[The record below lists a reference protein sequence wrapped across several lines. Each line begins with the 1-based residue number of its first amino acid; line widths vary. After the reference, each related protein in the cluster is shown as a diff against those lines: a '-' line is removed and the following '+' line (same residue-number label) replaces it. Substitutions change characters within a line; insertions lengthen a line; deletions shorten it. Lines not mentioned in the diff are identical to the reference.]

1 MVDTPT
7 DNAGRTKL
15 AITGKR
21 LIMLIPVVA
30 FVGLGFAFVW
40 GLTRAPGTIP
50 STMVGKLVPEFVL
63 PPVQGRVLGLSSYDL
78 HGEVSLVNVFASWC
92 TACRQE
98 HPLFMDIAQQGRVPV
113 HGLNYKDRPADAA
126 AWLDTLGDPYGR
138 TGADLNGRVAIEWG
152 VYGVPETYV
161 VGADGR
167 IAYKHVGPVTES
179 ILKETVLPL
188 VDRLRGVK
196 REPAS

>member
-1 MVDTPT
+1 
-7 DNAGRTKL
+7 
-15 AITGKR
+15 
-21 LIMLIPVVA
+21 MLIPVAA
-30 FVGLGFAFVW
+30 FMGLGFAFSW
-40 GLTRAPGTIP
+40 GLTRDPGIIP
-50 STMVGKLVPEFVL
+50 STMIGKLVPEFVL
-63 PPVQGRVLGLSSYDL
+63 PPVQGRELGLSSSDL

-98 HPLFMDIAQQGRVPV
+98 HPLFMDLAQQGKVPV
-113 HGLNYKDRPADAA
+113 HGLNYKDQPADAA
-126 AWLDTLGDPYGR
+126 AWLDTLGDPYSR

-167 IAYKHVGPVTES
+167 IIYKHVGPVSES

-188 VDRLRGVK
+188 VHRLQGAEK
-196 REPAS
+196 GPAS